1 LRAVTFKTTNEN
13 PTESFTTRTI
23 VWKTDD
29 GTYLGGWKWGLQYSY
44 GNAN

>member
-29 GTYLGGWKWGLQYSY
+29 GTYLGGWK
-44 GNAN
+44 